1 MAVYIHVVPISTC
14 TCTIYSS
21 PSLSTHLPIPGYATD
36 VLQRVDLVARAHGI
50 AGVVQVPD
58 EDLTLTSSRRQ
69 QVGLERVKVQ
79 RADRPCVLAVLVHLG
94 SLRTAGRGGEEETR
108 LI

>member
-1 MAVYIHVVPISTC
+1 M
-14 TCTIYSS
+14 
-21 PSLSTHLPIPGYATD
+21 
-36 VLQRVDLVARAHGI
+36 DLVARAHGV

-58 EDLTLTSSRRQ
+58 EDLALTSSRGK

-79 RADRPCVLAVLVHLG
+79 HADRPSMLAVLVYLG
-94 SLRTAGRGGEEETR
+94 SLKTAGRGGEEETR